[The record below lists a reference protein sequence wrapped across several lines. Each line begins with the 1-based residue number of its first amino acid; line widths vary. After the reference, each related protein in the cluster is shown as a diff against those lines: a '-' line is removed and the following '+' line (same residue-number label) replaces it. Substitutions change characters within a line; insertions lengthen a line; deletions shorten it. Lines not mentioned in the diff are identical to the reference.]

1 MFTQEATF
9 IGVNR
14 QANVLDY
21 SERLQVAALGAAATV
36 ALWRPLSSQG
46 VYATLKAH
54 DKEVTGVK
62 FVPNLPFLVSCSEDG
77 HVIVWKESNGTFVRQ
92 HNLTHHEQGGS
103 VTALATSD
111 GIIATGGVDGDV
123 VLWQYDADTDKWR
136 SVQVF
141 RVNQGFYPT
150 CIAIKQYL
158 GEVFVAVGGT
168 SSNIYLFHKSQGA
181 TATILSG
188 HEDWVKTLAWT
199 EDSKG
204 CLLALGSQDRYIR
217 LWRVQPKLDAADIN
231 ELVLLANKK
240 DYITLIVAGEIEVFF
255 EALIMGHDDWVTG
268 LVWDHEAKQLLSSL
282 ADTALMIWEMEQL
295 SGVWV
300 CTSRLG
306 EVSIKG
312 ASTAT
317 GSSGGF
323 WSCLWI
329 NDNDNECILAN
340 GKNGSVRKYVATYE
354 REAKSWSSALGLTG
368 PSREVTDLAWLH
380 NRQVFYATSLDQ
392 TTRLFGYSLP
402 TQSWREFARPQIHG
416 YDMICIAPLD
426 DTKFVSGGDEKV
438 LRVFEMTTTTAE
450 LLRANGVVVEG
461 RSLPVTA
468 SLPVLGLS
476 NKADNEALAGEE
488 INGDDVA
495 PEDAIVPQ
503 TGNMPPLEDQLQRT
517 TLFPETDKLYG
528 HGYELTSCVA
538 TDGFIASA
546 CRSNT
551 TRHAAIRVFETG
563 SYQLVHTLEAHNLTV
578 TSMAFLPNGAYLI
591 GVSRDRQLSLWNV
604 TQGFKLIKISQAHS
618 RIVWDCDWLSDSEHF
633 VTGSR
638 DKLIKLWRCQA
649 EGFSLVATQKFELP
663 VSSVAIA
670 TAPRSG
676 TVLAVGMEHG
686 IQIYRIDVASGSF
699 KQLGAFETDIT
710 PAARVSK
717 LAWGQLQGRL
727 RLAVGS
733 ADSSVRVY
741 GVDV

>member
-1 MFTQEATF
+1 MFTQEAVF
-9 IGVNR
+9 IGANR
-14 QANVLDY
+14 QANSSDY
-21 SERLQVAALGAAATV
+21 SERLQVAAFGAATTV

-46 VYATLKAH
+46 VYATLKGH

-62 FVPNLPFLVSCSEDG
+62 FVPDSPFLVSCSEDG
-77 HVIVWKESNGTFVRQ
+77 HVIVWKESNGTFERHQ
-92 HNLTHHEQGGS
+92 SLSHHEQGGS
-103 VTALATSD
+103 VIALATSS
-111 GIIATGGVDGDV
+111 GNIATGGVDGDV
-123 VLWQYDADTDKWR
+123 VLWQYDADTDQWR
-136 SVQVF
+136 SVGVF
-141 RVNQGFYPT
+141 RVKQGFYPT
-150 CIAIKQYL
+150 CIAIKQYV

-168 SSNIYLFHKSQGA
+168 SNNLYLFHKSQGA
-181 TATILSG
+181 TVTVLSG

-204 CLLALGSQDRYIR
+204 CLLASGSQDRYIR
-217 LWRVQPKLDAADIN
+217 LWRVQPKLDTADSN
-231 ELVLLANKK
+231 ELVVLANKK
-240 DYITLIVAGEIEVFF
+240 EFITSSVAGEIEVLF

-268 LVWDHEAKQLLSSL
+268 LVWDHASKQLLSSS
-282 ADTALMIWEMEQL
+282 ADTVLMIWEMEQS

-329 NDNDNECILAN
+329 QDNDNECILAN
-340 GKNGSVRKYVATYE
+340 GKNGSVRKYVAAE
-354 REAKSWSSALGLTG
+354 EHGAKSWSSALGLTG
-368 PSREVTDLAWLH
+368 PSREVTDLAWSH

-392 TTRLFGYSLP
+392 TTRLFGFSVP

-438 LRVFEMTTTTAE
+438 LRVFEMTTTTAD

-461 RSLPVTA
+461 QSLPVTA

-476 NKADNEALAGEE
+476 NKADNEALADEE
-488 INGDDVA
+488 ANGDGVGT
-495 PEDAIVPQ
+495 EDANVPQ
-503 TGNMPPLEDQLQRT
+503 PGNMPPLEDQLQRT

-528 HGYELTSCVA
+528 HGYELTSCTT

-578 TSMAFLPNGAYLI
+578 TSMAFSPDGTYLI
-591 GVSRDRQLSLWNV
+591 AVSRDRQLSMWNV
-604 TQGFKLIKISQAHS
+604 AQGFKLIEISQAHS
-618 RIVWDCDWLSDSEHF
+618 RIIWDCDWLSDSEHF

-638 DKLIKLWRCQA
+638 DRSIKLWRCRE
-649 EGFSLVATQKFELP
+649 EGFSLVATQTFESP
-663 VSSVAIA
+663 VCSVATA
-670 TAPRSG
+670 TSSKSG
-676 TVLAVGMEHG
+676 TVLAVGMETG
-686 IQIYRIDVASGSF
+686 IQIYKIDVASGSF
-699 KQLGAFETDIT
+699 KQLGVFETEIT

-717 LAWGQLQGRL
+717 LAWGQLQGTL